1 MPVEINELVIK
12 ATISTPET
20 PQQATLSVSDNSQ
33 KLQQILDEVV
43 RKIDKKGER

>member
-12 ATISTPET
+12 ATIAAPET
-20 PQQATLSVSDNSQ
+20 PQQAATPVSDNSQ

-43 RKIDKKGER
+43 KKIDKKGER

>member
-12 ATISTPET
+12 ATISAPET
-20 PQQATLSVSDNSQ
+20 TQQATLPVSDNSQ

-43 RKIDKKGER
+43 RKIEKKGER

>member
-1 MPVEINELVIK
+1 MPIEINELVIK
-12 ATISTPET
+12 ATISAPENT
-20 PQQATLSVSDNSQ
+20 QQATLPVSDNSQ